1 LWKKEIKTLNDK
13 IFNQE
18 KKKKQKIF
26 AHNRKILRLK
36 VEMLKLK
43 LERKE
48 NQKPTERQRLNIKN
62 LTDQARKQERIK
74 KIEKLH
80 EQIKFLKRDIKLNE
94 KKLDDLS
101 FEFEDLKNEMIR
113 RNKSK
118 FLINMLSF
126 AVINL
131 A

>member
-1 LWKKEIKTLNDK
+1 
-13 IFNQE
+13 
-18 KKKKQKIF
+18 
-26 AHNRKILRLK
+26 
-36 VEMLKLK
+36 MLKQK

-48 NQKPTERQRLNIKN
+48 NQKLTKIQRLIIKN
-62 LTDQARKQERIK
+62 LTDQTRKQERIR

-80 EQIKFLKRDIKLNE
+80 EEIKFLRRYIKLNE

-126 AVINL
+126 ALINL

>member
-1 LWKKEIKTLNDK
+1 
-13 IFNQE
+13 
-18 KKKKQKIF
+18 
-26 AHNRKILRLK
+26 
-36 VEMLKLK
+36 MLKQK

-48 NQKPTERQRLNIKN
+48 NQKLTKIQRLIIKN
-62 LTDQARKQERIK
+62 LTDQTRKQERIR

-80 EQIKFLKRDIKLNE
+80 EEIKFLRRYIKLNE

-118 FLINMLSF
+118 FHVNMVSF

-131 A
+131 I